1 MKVCCVIV
9 NYNDGDTVM
18 NLVDRITGFKVLE
31 GIVVVDNRSTDDSLE
46 KLRSLEG
53 DEGDRDQRGEKRGVW
68 LWQ

>member
-46 KLRSLEG
+46 
-53 DEGDRDQRGEKRGVW
+53 DRNCGPWKGIR
-68 LWQ
+68 